1 MHITSTTAG
10 YGLGI
15 ALALL
20 GAACGGGTG
29 GTGVTNPAP
38 PRASDDPTT
47 AVFGGGPPRASL
59 GERMGYRLSLRG
71 IELAALQIAI
81 GDVQELN
88 GKQAIVVQSHV
99 QSTGLANMVST
110 VDDHFTTWLEVA
122 TGRSLRF
129 QADEQAT
136 ANKADVEHVVVE
148 IASRTGTTV
157 PVTFAVNDAS
167 PTTDTPQTV
176 SMPDLWDF
184 NSFLI
189 ALRSWEP
196 AVGATVAVEAMRS
209 RWMWH
214 LETKFVGAEQLE
226 TELGAL
232 PALKFETHSRKLGR
246 DGQRTPNN
254 ADRDF
259 TIYISDDADR
269 VPLLVTAASDYGD
282 VKLEIVDYQA
292 GASRQ

>member
-1 MHITSTTAG
+1 MTARLGITL
-10 YGLGI
+10 GLG
-15 ALALL
+15 L
-20 GAACGGGTG
+20 GLGACGGGKGATG
-29 GTGVTNPAP
+29 AAGTVPTAASVDPAAA
-38 PRASDDPTT
+38 R
-47 AVFGGGPPRASL
+47 FGGSAPKASV
-59 GERMGYRLSLRG
+59 GERMVYRLSLRG

-81 GDVQELN
+81 GDVQELD

-99 QSTGLANMVST
+99 QSTGLATLVST
-110 VDDHFTTWLEVA
+110 VDDHFTTWLDVT

-136 ANKADVEHVVVE
+136 ANKADVEHVVVD
-148 IASRTGTTV
+148 IANRTGTTV

-196 AVGATVAVEAMRS
+196 AVGATISAEAMRS

-214 LETKFVGAEQLE
+214 LDTKLVGGEKLV
-226 TELGAL
+226 TELGEL
-232 PALKFETHSRKLGR
+232 PALKFETHSSKLGR
-246 DGQRTPNN
+246 DGQRAPNN

-269 VPLLVTAASDYGD
+269 VPLLVTAATDYGD